1 MQVPGLPGDSSSSG
15 GISLEVGSSWVRLCG
30 PSLPQLG
37 HLLGQ
42 QLPPWEL
49 LSACEACGL
58 KLAPGQRE
66 RLALGLPGKEAAA
79 EQAMCADLAILW

>member
-1 MQVPGLPGDSSSSG
+1 M
-15 GISLEVGSSWVRLCG
+15 RLCG

-58 KLAPGQRE
+58 KLTPGGLE
-66 RLALGLPGKEAAA
+66 RQALGLQGKEIAA
-79 EQAMCADLAILW
+79 EQAMCADLAALW